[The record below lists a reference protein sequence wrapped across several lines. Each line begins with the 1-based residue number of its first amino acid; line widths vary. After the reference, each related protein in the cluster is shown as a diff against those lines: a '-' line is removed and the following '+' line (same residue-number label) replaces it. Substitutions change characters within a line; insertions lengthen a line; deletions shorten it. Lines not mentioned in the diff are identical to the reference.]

1 MMEELEYIRPGSLE
15 DALTFLEANG
25 GETKILAGGT
35 DVMVDL
41 RAGQIRKRY
50 LLDVSRLEE
59 LKGIALCDEGLCVGA
74 GVTISEI
81 DSSGVLSRYAPTLQ
95 KCARTFASPQIRNVA
110 TIGGNVAH
118 CSPCGDTIP
127 PLVIHGARAVL
138 LSRKGRRDVPV
149 EAIASGPYA
158 CSLPS
163 EELIVKF
170 VLKPEPELTFAD
182 FIKIGRRKALAIAR
196 ISLAA
201 MARQAEDGMIDY
213 LRVSLGSCTP
223 TPWRVEEVENFLIGR
238 KPTGKL
244 LWEAGKILA
253 EKTIAITGRRPSAV
267 YKEPAV
273 QGLLVKM
280 LLPLASK

>member
-1 MMEELEYIRPGSLE
+1 MEQLEYYRPKTLE
-15 DALTFLEANG
+15 DTLTFLEAS
-25 GETKILAGGT
+25 GEETQILAGGT
-35 DVMVDL
+35 DVMVDM
-41 RAGQIRKRY
+41 REGKIKKKY
-50 LLDVSRLEE
+50 LLDVSRLSE
-59 LKGIALCDEGLCVGA
+59 LKGIFLCDEGLCVGA

-81 DSSGVLSRYAPTLQ
+81 HSSEVLTRYAPALQ
-95 KCARTFASPQIRNVA
+95 KCARKFASQQIRNVA

-127 PLVIHGARAVL
+127 PLVIHGAKAVL

-158 CSLPS
+158 CSLPAN
-163 EELIVKF
+163 ELIVRF
-170 VLKPEPELTFAD
+170 VLEPEPDLTFAD

-201 MARQAEDGMIDY
+201 MARQAEDGRIEY

-223 TPWRVEEVENFLIGR
+223 TPWRVKEVEDFLIGR
-238 KPTGKL
+238 KLTGQL

-253 EKTIAITGRRPSAV
+253 QKTIEITGRRPSAV
-267 YKEPAV
+267 YKEPVV

-280 LLPLASK
+280 LLPLVRK